1 MVVTPAALEY
11 YQEKFRQ
18 LAFEFAECWFLC
30 CKAEDACRAKHLFRI
45 RHKMMVQN
53 GGAFVSWSEVL
64 IAAADDSKY
73 WTKEVRRPAM
83 MYLARQKKGGVPTA
97 AYEED
102 PTGITAKVRSQP
114 QVGGHEPP
122 PVSDPTSLKRRKKTR
137 AEKKR
142 KAVSGADNG
151 AHPKSQNGK
160 CITSR
165 ECVEICFTFAKN
177 GRNACPEPCRN
188 KRAHLC
194 QLCLGMHRSEECNS
208 QNS

>member
-18 LAFEFAECWFLC
+18 LAFEFTECWFLC

-64 IAAADDSKY
+64 IAAADYSKY
-73 WTKEVRRPAM
+73 WAKEVRRPAM
-83 MYLARQKKGGVPTA
+83 IYLARQRKGGVPTA

-142 KAVSGADNG
+142 KVVSGADNG

-160 CITSR
+160 YITSR
-165 ECVEICFTFAKN
+165 EGVEICFTYAKN

-194 QLCLGMHRSEECNS
+194 QYCLGMHRCEECGS